1 MVNGRENFMKK
12 LKIFIIIEFC
22 FILFFSPVA
31 ALLFPDKEFS
41 DMENRELAQKPIFSG
56 KSFLDGR
63 YQDSYEEWLNDQFL
77 WRDGWSFAAAN
88 LQAAFG
94 KKDING
100 V

>member
-41 DMENRELAQKPIFSG
+41 DIGEQGTGTETHIFREIIFRWQIPG
-56 KSFLDGR
+56 QL
-63 YQDSYEEWLNDQFL
+63 
-77 WRDGWSFAAAN
+77 
-88 LQAAFG
+88 
-94 KKDING
+94 
-100 V
+100 